1 VKRDLARAIT
11 DYLAVSGSPGEHVT
25 KLANCDREH
34 WQHSLEWLDQTGLA
48 LWLWDRLKVSGAQ
61 DAVPSEIGARLE
73 RNMADHGSRVAAMAE
88 EFDSINRLFEADG
101 IEYVVLKGFALAP
114 EYTPDARLRPAYDYD
129 YLVLPQSMERVS
141 HALGNGGYIRRQARV
156 DHPVVYVHSARL
168 PRTPSRRDDLYS
180 ANLPRC
186 VEIHTRL
193 WEPKALRIPLPL
205 PDDFLARK
213 RSRSWQGLRFY
224 SLSEEDE
231 LLFQVLHA
239 FRHIVECWCRLHT
252 FLEIAHFLERR
263 QSDLAFWQRLVD
275 RVRVSPRLPEMVG
288 VVFSLAARLFG
299 APIPAAIA
307 AGVLPNMR
315 HPLLLWVKRYGC
327 DSALANFTGNKY
339 SLLLYREFV
348 PDVAVWREIQR
359 RRLFPLQ
366 RPNRVG
372 GGRTS
377 GISARL
383 FAGWKQSAYVA
394 RRLSHHLIAAAQYE
408 WESIQWERIR
418 IARR

>member
-1 VKRDLARAIT
+1 MKRDLARAIT

-25 KLANCDREH
+25 KLENFDRED
-34 WQHSLEWLDQTGLA
+34 WQRSLGWLDQTGLA
-48 LWLWDRLKVSGAQ
+48 LWLWDRLKVSGTQ
-61 DAVPSEIGARLE
+61 DAVPPEIDARLE
-73 RNMADHGSRVAAMAE
+73 RNVADHASRVAAMAE

-141 HALGNGGYIRRQARV
+141 HALGNGGYIRRQERV
-156 DHPVVYVHSARL
+156 DHPVVYVHAARM

-180 ANLPRC
+180 VNLPRS

-193 WEPKALRIPLPL
+193 WEPEALRIPLPL
-205 PDDFLARK
+205 PDDCLARK
-213 RSRSWQGLRFY
+213 RPRSWQGLLFY

-239 FRHIVECWCRLHT
+239 FRHIVECWCRLYI

-263 QSDLAFWQRLVD
+263 ESDLAFWQRFVD